1 MPPRA
6 RGQRTLGMR
15 LEQKETETP
24 VLYDKKKL
32 KKRHERWK
40 RGEEAKIS
48 QSINQSINQEVF
60 VLQNLRDIILF

>member
-1 MPPRA
+1 
-6 RGQRTLGMR
+6 MR
-15 LEQKETETP
+15 LEQKEAETP
-24 VLYDKKKL
+24 VLYDTKKKL
-32 KKRHERWK
+32 KKRHERGK

>member
-1 MPPRA
+1 
-6 RGQRTLGMR
+6 MR

-48 QSINQSINQEVF
+48 QSINQSRSFRVTKFKGYN
-60 VLQNLRDIILF
+60 IILI

>member
-1 MPPRA
+1 
-6 RGQRTLGMR
+6 MR

-48 QSINQSINQEVF
+48 QPINQSINQSINQEVF
-60 VLQNLRDIILF
+60 VLQNLRDKYYFDIG